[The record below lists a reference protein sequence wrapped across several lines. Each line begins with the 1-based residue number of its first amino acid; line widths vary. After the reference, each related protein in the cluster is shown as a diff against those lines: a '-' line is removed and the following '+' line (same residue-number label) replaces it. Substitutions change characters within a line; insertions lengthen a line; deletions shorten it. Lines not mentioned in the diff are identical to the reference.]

1 MCYTESE
8 EINTLITWSKIF
20 QCKTKKELE
29 NAIEK
34 ILSNKSKEQLISDIS
49 RLSGDEVMVKKYE
62 GKTKWESERDCIMHG
77 FEIERKNLDAEK
89 ERIDLEKK
97 NIDTEKENIDAE
109 KKNIDAEKK
118 NLDMEKKNLENE
130 RKKVIVSLLGLNI
143 PAKDIASRLNVSI
156 DYVNEIKSDL

>member
-1 MCYTESE
+1 MCYTENE
-8 EINTLITWSKIF
+8 EINSLITWSKIF
-20 QCKTKKELE
+20 QCKTRKELE
-29 NAIEK
+29 YAIEK

-89 ERIDLEKK
+89 EKL
-97 NIDTEKENIDAE
+97 DAE
-109 KKNIDAEKK
+109 KEKLDEEKK
-118 NLDMEKKNLENE
+118 NLDSE
-130 RKKVIVSLLGLNI
+130 RKKIIVGLLDLNI